1 MPAKRSEVSFMAP
14 AASTSD
20 DFHMPDEEP
29 DPQVGAQQ
37 GDKLIVALSL
47 SLVSY
52 LEEFAPS
59 AV

>member
-1 MPAKRSEVSFMAP
+1 MAP

-29 DPQVGAQQ
+29 GPQVGTQE